1 MPQRIIEYS
10 AAGTNR
16 PASVMID
23 KIVRLSKKYED
34 IEAEDDVTLIHLTT
48 GEILVS
54 DDSIRTLSARI
65 NLAE

>member
-1 MPQRIIEYS
+1 MIAYS

-16 PASVMID
+16 PTSVMID
-23 KIVRLSKKYED
+23 KIVRLSKKHED
-34 IEAEDDVTLIHLTT
+34 SEAEDDVTLIHLTT
-48 GEILVS
+48 GEILES

>member
-1 MPQRIIEYS
+1 
-10 AAGTNR
+10 
-16 PASVMID
+16 MID